1 MELEVCS
8 HNKGKKRVNLCGF
21 DRTRTLKEENY
32 YRLIKKVGII
42 LGYSNFFSYLCTIK
56 RIGDI
61 DMISKTETLKLIKE
75 KVDARA
81 NGKVKLKKRVET
93 TLEVGIFKHTEKRVF
108 KELFKKGNSIF
119 CVDENYEVHN
129 INELDSTALRTMLW
143 QLITDKEKKE
153 IALEHLY
160 TIMSY
165 LKEL

>member
-1 MELEVCS
+1 MTLFKKISLFLYLFAFATFFASCS
-8 HNKGKKRVNLCGF
+8 SSGQTK
-21 DRTRTLKEENY
+21 
-32 YRLIKKVGII
+32 
-42 LGYSNFFSYLCTIK
+42 
-56 RIGDI
+56 
-61 DMISKTETLKLIKE
+61 M
-75 KVDARA
+75 
-81 NGKVKLKKRVET
+81 
-93 TLEVGIFKHTEKRVF
+93 KHTEWCRIRYENAE
-108 KELFKKGNSIF
+108 ELFKKGNSIF

>member
-1 MELEVCS
+1 
-8 HNKGKKRVNLCGF
+8 
-21 DRTRTLKEENY
+21 
-32 YRLIKKVGII
+32 
-42 LGYSNFFSYLCTIK
+42 
-56 RIGDI
+56 
-61 DMISKTETLKLIKE
+61 MISKIETLKRKNE
-75 KVDARA
+75 KVDSRA

-160 TIMSY
+160 ATMSY

>member
-1 MELEVCS
+1 
-8 HNKGKKRVNLCGF
+8 
-21 DRTRTLKEENY
+21 
-32 YRLIKKVGII
+32 
-42 LGYSNFFSYLCTIK
+42 
-56 RIGDI
+56 
-61 DMISKTETLKLIKE
+61 MISKIETLKRIKE

-129 INELDSTALRTMLW
+129 INELNSTALRTMLW

-160 TIMSY
+160 ATMSY

>member
-1 MELEVCS
+1 
-8 HNKGKKRVNLCGF
+8 
-21 DRTRTLKEENY
+21 
-32 YRLIKKVGII
+32 
-42 LGYSNFFSYLCTIK
+42 
-56 RIGDI
+56 
-61 DMISKTETLKLIKE
+61 MITKAETLKLIKE

-81 NGKVKLKKRVET
+81 NGKAKLHKYVET
-93 TLEVGIFKHTEKRVF
+93 KLEVGIFKHTEKRVF

-160 TIMSY
+160 TIMDY
-165 LKEL
+165 LKDL

>member
-1 MELEVCS
+1 
-8 HNKGKKRVNLCGF
+8 
-21 DRTRTLKEENY
+21 
-32 YRLIKKVGII
+32 
-42 LGYSNFFSYLCTIK
+42 
-56 RIGDI
+56 
-61 DMISKTETLKLIKE
+61 MISKTETLKLIKE
-75 KVDARA
+75 KVEARA

-119 CVDENYEVHN
+119 CVDDNYEVHN